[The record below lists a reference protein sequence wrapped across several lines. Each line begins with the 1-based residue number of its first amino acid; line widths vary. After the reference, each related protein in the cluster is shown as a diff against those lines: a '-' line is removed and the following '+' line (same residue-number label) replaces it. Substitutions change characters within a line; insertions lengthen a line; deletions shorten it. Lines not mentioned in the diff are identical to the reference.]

1 MNNNKSS
8 NMRFNQMNFYL
19 VMANVFSLFVDVYDI
34 ICNLLRSIREF
45 LISIYLNNTIY
56 KIQYIDNFNHD
67 EYKITNVYNLLNTPY
82 ELFRVIFFNNNN
94 NNEISLNFDNILYK
108 LENIIYGN
116 ALNVGSYMIYVG
128 SKTGNEGING
138 ALMSSQ
144 QFDVDNMDFESLK
157 KIYRW
162 EILF

>member
-19 VMANVFSLFVDVYDI
+19 VMANIFSFFVDIYDI
-34 ICNLLRSIREF
+34 VCNLLKSIREF

-82 ELFRVIFFNNNN
+82 ELFRVIFFNP
-94 NNEISLNFDNILYK
+94 L
-108 LENIIYGN
+108 
-116 ALNVGSYMIYVG
+116 
-128 SKTGNEGING
+128 
-138 ALMSSQ
+138 
-144 QFDVDNMDFESLK
+144 
-157 KIYRW
+157 
-162 EILF
+162 